1 MDSLDKKIQ
10 GMQPLEIKDVPVTS
24 RLEARKYIQNQRNY
38 LVLLFEQSR
47 DPYYG
52 TPKWN
57 EACLKANKI
66 GEITDTPSHITL
78 SSRLF
83 LDKQG
88 APGFC
93 FEDASVVYGQQVL
106 VYCEGDK
113 VVRDLKFRTSDELEI
128 KKYNICN

>member
-1 MDSLDKKIQ
+1 M
-10 GMQPLEIKDVPVTS
+10 GTRPLEIKDIPVNS
-24 RLEARKYIQNQRNY
+24 RLEATKYIQNQRNY

-66 GEITDTPSHITL
+66 GEISDTPSHITL
-78 SSRLF
+78 LSGLF
-83 LDKQG
+83 LDKRG

-93 FEDASVVYGQQVL
+93 FEDATIVYGQQVL
-106 VYCEGDK
+106 VYCKSDNI
-113 VVRDLKFRTSDELEI
+113 VRDMKFKTKDKLDI
-128 KKYNICN
+128 KKYKLCN